1 MGKLYLI
8 VAAGLLI
15 TAGIVV
21 NGVKND
27 QRYTHCVQQAAELD
41 GKLTTTNQAQNV
53 HYLATEYAAMSLAC
67 KDGIPKFLSR
77 PSRDILVEA
86 QKPETIAEG
95 KKKADER
102 KDGNPLL

>member
-1 MGKLYLI
+1 MEKLYWI

-15 TAGIVV
+15 TAGILV
-21 NGVKND
+21 NGIKND
-27 QRYTHCVQQAAELD
+27 QRFAHCIQQAAELD

-67 KDGIPKFLSR
+67 KDGIPKLLSK
-77 PSRDILVEA
+77 PIADILA
-86 QKPETIAEG
+86 DAKKPETIAEG

-102 KDGNPLL
+102 KNGNPLL

>member
-1 MGKLYLI
+1 MGKLYWI
-8 VAAGLLI
+8 VAVGLLI

-21 NGVKND
+21 NGIKND
-27 QRYTHCVQQAAELD
+27 QRFTHCVQQAAELD

-67 KDGIPKFLSR
+67 KDGIPKLLSK
-77 PSRDILVEA
+77 PSADILA
-86 QKPETIAEG
+86 DAKKPETIAEG

-102 KDGNPLL
+102 KNGNPLL

>member
-21 NGVKND
+21 NGVMND
-27 QRYTHCVQQAAELD
+27 QRFAHCVQQAAELD

-67 KDGIPKFLSR
+67 KDGIPKLLSK
-77 PSRDILVEA
+77 PSADILA
-86 QKPETIAEG
+86 DAKNPETIAEG

-102 KDGNPLL
+102 KNGNPLL